1 MKALMQR
8 HEKAITDGMDLA
20 LIAFNKKKFTLEFA
34 GAFNP
39 IVCGKKRRSICLQ
52 G

>member
-1 MKALMQR
+1 MQR

-20 LIAFNKKKFTLEFA
+20 LIAFNKKNFTLEFA

-39 IVCGKKRRSICLQ
+39 LMSSERRSDPIQ
-52 G
+52 R